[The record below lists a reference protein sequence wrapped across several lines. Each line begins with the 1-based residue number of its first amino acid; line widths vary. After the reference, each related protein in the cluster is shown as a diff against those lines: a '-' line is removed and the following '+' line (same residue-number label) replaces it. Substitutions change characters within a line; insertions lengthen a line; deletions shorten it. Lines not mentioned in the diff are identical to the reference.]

1 MHHKGCFNHKPSECR
16 LGLPTANA
24 AAITG
29 NEGKAE
35 SATTLLDLGH
45 AALRM
50 DKYWLES
57 GAIKLTFYIK
67 LCLRG
72 FIVPPSFIC

>member
-50 DKYWLES
+50 DKY
-57 GAIKLTFYIK
+57 
-67 LCLRG
+67 
-72 FIVPPSFIC
+72 